1 MLETRAIVIHIQG
14 TEALVEA
21 VGEGGCGQ
29 CSSEKGCGSSKL
41 SQLFCS
47 KPRQFRVHNE
57 AKASIGDEVQIT
69 LQDGVLLRSS
79 LLVYVLPLVLLLA
92 GGMLGSHWAK
102 DAVSRDGFAV
112 MGSFLGLI
120 GGFVI
125 AQWVAKRLRVMAVAR
140 PLVTKLEKVE
150 VQS

>member
-1 MLETRAIVIHIQG
+1 
-14 TEALVEA
+14 
-21 VGEGGCGQ
+21 
-29 CSSEKGCGSSKL
+29 
-41 SQLFCS
+41 
-47 KPRQFRVHNE
+47 
-57 AKASIGDEVQIT
+57 
-69 LQDGVLLRSS
+69 
-79 LLVYVLPLVLLLA
+79 
-92 GGMLGSHWAK
+92 
-102 DAVSRDGFAV
+102 